1 MVHWKSTMKNLIP
14 PWQPLP
20 DATSATSQHLIDE
33 MTNDVM
39 TEFATSAGKS
49 VTSPRT
55 VGSELIVDKRNPT
68 ICTAGN
74 SKNRPQDVSSR
85 PFERVAFDVIG
96 PLPETFRGNKY
107 ILVVQDYFS
116 KWAEAYPLPHQRSE
130 LIAQTLVWEW
140 ISRYGTPERI
150 HSDQGS
156 NFESETVQEL
166 FRVLD
171 IRKTRTTPYHPQS
184 DGMVERLNATI
195 EQMLR
200 CYVDKNQRDWDSK
213 LSLVMSAY
221 RSSVHS
227 TTQNTPYY
235 LLHGREFTLPV
246 DLIFPNHGADR
257 TTHSSFMR
265 KLRGSLKSAYRD
277 AREATNAN
285 LKLQKRCYDRKLGEK
300 IFPVGSR
307 VLYYSHAT
315 DPGLSRKL
323 ATLWSRPWVVKF
335 RRGVCYDIF
344 DKQTGK
350 SKRVHVNDLKEFFG
364 DDNEKTLPTSSMTN
378 PSTKH
383 DSSTT
388 MERAYSTS
396 RVFRPNRVWTSGGR
410 YYRDEK
416 PSTTSI
422 VPESNNYQKHVH
434 FEQIVDQDDDA
445 MPAPNAWSANI
456 SGDSSTIVPA
466 DDGFISTTPSNL
478 QPSSN
483 ETSAYTFT
491 ETSGNDVT
499 ISGSSAQRSIV
510 FPPRRRRIPFRFGDY
525 LDEILRS

>member
-1 MVHWKSTMKNLIP
+1 MPLSFRRQITIERTPGYFRTPSVPMFWPGMTKDIFDYVRNCRMCQKTKKN
-14 PWQPLP
+14 QTPLTRAP
-20 DATSATSQHLIDE
+20 LVQ
-33 MTNDVM
+33 
-39 TEFATSAGKS
+39 
-49 VTSPRT
+49 
-55 VGSELIVDKRNPT
+55 
-68 ICTAGN
+68 
-74 SKNRPQDVSSR
+74 QDVSSR

-130 LIAQTLVWEW
+130 LIAQTLVSEW

-227 TTQNTPYY
+227 TTQNTPYF

-257 TTHSSFMR
+257 TTHSSFVR

-285 LKLQKRCYDRKLGEK
+285 LKLQKRCYDRKVREK

-323 ATLWSRPWVVKF
+323 ATPWSGPWVVKF

-344 DKQTGK
+344 DKQTSK

-364 DDNEKTLPTSSMTN
+364 DDNEKTLPTSSTTN
-378 PSTKH
+378 PSTKY

-388 MERAYSTS
+388 MERAYKTN

-410 YYRDEK
+410 YYTDEK
-416 PSTTSI
+416 PSTTSMM
-422 VPESNNYQKHVH
+422 PGSNNCQKHVH
-434 FEQIVDQDDDA
+434 FEQIVAQDDDS
-445 MPAPNAWSANI
+445 MPAPNAWSATGTESMNI
-456 SGDSSTIVPA
+456 TGDSSVTVPA
-466 DDGFISTTPSNL
+466 DEGFIPTTPSNL

-483 ETSAYTFT
+483 ETSADTST
-491 ETSGNDVT
+491 DTSGNDVT
-499 ISGSSAQRSIV
+499 ISGSSAQSSV
-510 FPPRRRRIPFRFGDY
+510 VLPPRNRRIPIRFGDFLVGTE
-525 LDEILRS
+525 LDEILDS